1 MTSSPYLD
9 MLDALLRPGIAG
21 LSARFA
27 DSQVRFVAGCQQSD
41 GGFRGRAGGSDAYY
55 TDFALRTL
63 AWLAPAHGALDRAAG
78 YLARQPYPPRDVVEC
93 FNLLHTQRLLK
104 GRFAKVSGDAA
115 GKEPSG
121 DREAA
126 VRSGEETGFG
136 LDVGRIAN
144 PSGKE
149 AGFSDGLPIR
159 PTGKPAPTVSPI
171 LSPGGHAGCVDAGGT
186 LDSLRLTEWLYGQLL
201 PSGGFSRSFHDQR
214 VSAYHTFLGALCFQ
228 MLGDEMPAIE
238 DAAVALE
245 SLNRPDGGYAELAGQ
260 TASQTSATAA
270 AVAFLLMHDAL
281 PEENAAKTA
290 RFLAAMQSADGGLR
304 PHAAVRGGDLLS
316 TFTGLLTLWGLGGLE
331 PIDVAAVARFLR
343 SAAHPGGGFLACQA
357 DESPDVE
364 YTYYGVGTLAL
375 LRAWNLAQE

>member
-21 LSARFA
+21 LSARFVE
-27 DSQVRFVAGCQQSD
+27 SQVRFVAACQQSD
-41 GGFRGRAGGSDAYY
+41 GGFCGRQGGSDAYF

-63 AWLAPAHGALDRAAG
+63 AWLAPGHEAFGPAAG

-93 FNLLHTQRLLK
+93 FNLLHAHRLLE
-104 GRFAKVSGDAA
+104 GRWAKVAGDGA
-115 GKEPSG
+115 GKESSPQKESP
-121 DREAA
+121 RQQEAA
-126 VRSGEETGFG
+126 V
-136 LDVGRIAN
+136 
-144 PSGKE
+144 
-149 AGFSDGLPIR
+149 
-159 PTGKPAPTVSPI
+159 
-171 LSPGGHAGCVDAGGT
+171 SPGGHAGWEAAGGA
-186 LDSLRLTEWLYGQLL
+186 LDPLRLTEWLYGELL
-201 PSGGFSRSFHDQR
+201 PSGGFARFSRDQR

-228 MLGDEMPAIE
+228 MLGGEMPAVE
-238 DAAVALE
+238 DAACALAAL
-245 SLNRPDGGYAELAGQ
+245 SRPDGGYAELPGQ

-290 RFLAAMQSADGGLR
+290 RFFAGVQSADGGLK

-316 TFTGLLTLWGLGGLE
+316 TFTGLLTLSGLGGLE

-343 SAAHPGGGFLACQA
+343 STAHAAGGFLSCVG

-364 YTYYGVGTLAL
+364 YTYYGVGALAL
-375 LRAWNLAQE
+375 LRVWNLAQQ